1 MKKDRNAKDVIGILV
16 TRVAWSAM
24 GIVSGVIL
32 ARWLGPH
39 DRGVL
44 ALVLLIPSTVV
55 TVVKLGMSQS
65 NVYYINRERSSASA
79 VASNAVVFAVWSGLA
94 AMAAVWMLRDNLM
107 HDMVRD
113 VPDWALALA
122 LVRVPLLLIDNSLF
136 GVLQA
141 TGKFGVYNWRLV
153 FSEALRL
160 VMVIIAL
167 VFFNMGLFAAVLI
180 YTFVNFC
187 NVAWLAVSTYRQIP
201 FGWKTDRALLV
212 NQLSFGV
219 RSWLQVVTAHLL
231 LRVDIYMVS
240 HYLGPDDTAFYALAL
255 HFTEMVLEVPQAI
268 GLVLFPQLASLPE
281 KEVHRLTA
289 QTCRRT
295 LVITAPAALALGLLG
310 PYVITLWYG
319 EPYAP
324 AGGPLPYAAIGVAM
338 MSIFVILTRDF
349 TSRGYQAVNIVAG
362 LLALASN
369 IALNTVMIPAYGIVG
384 ASQATAIS
392 YTGACVILL
401 VFFLASSRIPL
412 TKVLIPTAEDARYF
426 RQTMTRLLGNA
437 RLPIFGNQR

>member
-1 MKKDRNAKDVIGILV
+1 MKDRHAKDVLGILV

-39 DRGVL
+39 DRGIL
-44 ALVLLIPSTVV
+44 ALVLLVPSTVV
-55 TVVKLGMSQS
+55 TLVKLGMSQA
-65 NVYYINRERSSASA
+65 NVYYINRERAA
-79 VASNAVVFAVWSGLA
+79 ADRVASNAVVFALWSGLA
-94 AMAAVWMLRDNLM
+94 AMLLVWALRGNLLAT
-107 HDMVRD
+107 VLRD

-122 LVRVPLLLIDNSLF
+122 LLRVPLLLVDNSLF

-160 VMVIIAL
+160 VLVVVAL
-167 VFFNMGLFAAVLI
+167 VFLDMGLLAAVVI

-187 NVAWLAVSTYRQIP
+187 NVAWLTVSTRRQIP
-201 FGWKTDRALLV
+201 FSLRIDRSLLGG
-212 NQLSFGV
+212 QLSFGM
-219 RSWLQVVTAHLL
+219 RSWIQVVTAHLL

-240 HYLGPDDTAFYALAL
+240 YFLGPDDTAFYALAL

-281 KEVHRLTA
+281 SEVHRLTA

-295 LVITAPAALALGLLG
+295 LVVTAPAALALGLLG
-310 PYVITLWYG
+310 PWVITLWYG

-324 AGGPLPYAAIGVAM
+324 AGGPLPWAAVGVAA

-349 TSRGYQAVNIVAG
+349 TSRGYQRVNIVAG
-362 LLALASN
+362 LLALVSN
-369 IALNTVMIPAYGIVG
+369 VVLNSFMIPAFGIVG
-384 ASQATAIS
+384 AAEATAIS

-401 VFFLASSRIPL
+401 VFFVLSSRMTLAS
-412 TKVLIPTAEDARYF
+412 VLVPTAEDVRYF
-426 RQTMTRLLGNA
+426 RQTAVRFLGRA
-437 RLPIFGNQR
+437 RWPLFGSQR